1 MHSPIPIVDNNDSPL
16 LILESLKTNQ
26 DVPRTISTKPSQEQ
40 SALKS
45 PQVSA
50 PTASDLRKNRR
61 RRRLDRMNDL
71 QQSSSK
77 HPVDHFH
84 QEGAGTTA
92 QSQSPVNIT
101 HTSHQSKLNIKSR
114 ESSLLANIKKLDEEY
129 REMKKPFVT
138 NSKDKDDVVFYS
150 GVGYKKVPFR
160 QSFDDIPTAV
170 KDIQK
175 SAITSNSALK
185 SPPKYKNLVQMMEP
199 DDINH
204 LMTYSPINRQS
215 KVMNQ

>member
-1 MHSPIPIVDNNDSPL
+1 
-16 LILESLKTNQ
+16 
-26 DVPRTISTKPSQEQ
+26 
-40 SALKS
+40 
-45 PQVSA
+45 
-50 PTASDLRKNRR
+50 
-61 RRRLDRMNDL
+61 
-71 QQSSSK
+71 
-77 HPVDHFH
+77 
-84 QEGAGTTA
+84 
-92 QSQSPVNIT
+92 
-101 HTSHQSKLNIKSR
+101 
-114 ESSLLANIKKLDEEY
+114 
-129 REMKKPFVT
+129 MKKPFVT
-138 NSKDKDDVVFYS
+138 SSKDKDDVVFYS

-215 KVMNQ
+215 KVVNQ